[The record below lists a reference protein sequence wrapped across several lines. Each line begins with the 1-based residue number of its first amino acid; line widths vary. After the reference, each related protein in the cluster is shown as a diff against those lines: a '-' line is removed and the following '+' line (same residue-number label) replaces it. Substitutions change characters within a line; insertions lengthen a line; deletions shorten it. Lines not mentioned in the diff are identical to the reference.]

1 MSISTSKDFEVSEFN
16 VLRGNVSDN
25 RQSRDK
31 TVVDTNEGLST
42 DTGVLSQAQ
51 DSNYSLESWT
61 RGRYAGTEQKYKI
74 GDNPSVSLTPIRIA
88 VFSKETENK
97 AIRDRLNS
105 DARSPE
111 FTTGYF
117 ATYIREIPVKS
128 IPTPE
133 FGTITA
139 TVNSL
144 EIFIETKND
153 TDKEVTTEIRNING
167 EWIRLATSATDDT
180 IEKSFT
186 ELPSGTEFTFQ
197 IRNTMLV
204 PGFDLISQT
213 VTKTESTRVRTVT
226 ATFNSAGGSF
236 IPQVSGPVPLKVPVP
251 NQTTRSGFEFVYWE
265 PSVPTIITENT
276 TFRANWNPVTNN
288 PSDPDCLYITNF
300 GAGLDPCFGGLGDTF
315 LTAGVTLSALA
326 DQEYEITLE
335 IRLAGP
341 GVGCPGENTIVE
353 TITILSGSQ
362 FGEIDCDNAESF
374 DEGTQICNVDIFNI
388 NPPLPLT
395 NPCLNTSSS
404 GNGEGTSNPDNN
416 ETNTDPEED
425 LN

>member
-1 MSISTSKDFEVSEFN
+1 MSNSTSKDFEVSEFN

-42 DTGVLSQAQ
+42 DTGVLSQTQ

-139 TVNSL
+139 TLNSL
-144 EIFIETKND
+144 KILIETKNN
-153 TDKEVTTEIRNING
+153 TGEEVTTEIRNING
-167 EWIRLATSATDDT
+167 EWIRLATSTTEET

-186 ELPSGTEFTFQ
+186 QLPSGTEFTFQ

-213 VTKTESTRVRTVT
+213 VTKTKSTRVRTVT
-226 ATFNSAGGSF
+226 ATFDSAGGSF
-236 IPQVSGPVPLKVPVP
+236 IPSVSGPVPLNVPVP
-251 NQTTRSGFEFVYWE
+251 KQPTRSEFEFVRWE
-265 PSVPTIITENT
+265 PSVPRTITEST
-276 TFRANWNPVTNN
+276 TFRANWNRVTNN
-288 PSDPDCLYITNF
+288 PSDPACLYITNF
-300 GAGLDPCFGGLGDTF
+300 GAGLDSCLGGFEDTF

-326 DQEYEITLE
+326 DQEYVVTLE
-335 IRLAGP
+335 VTLAPP
-341 GVGCPGENTIVE
+341 GINCSSPSGLTTEE
-353 TITILSGSQ
+353 LTITIPSGSQ
-362 FGEIDCDNAESF
+362 FGEINCNQARRF
-374 DEGTQICNVDIFNI
+374 NEGTQICDVKIIDS
-388 NPPLPLT
+388 PLPLD

-404 GNGEGTSNPDNN
+404 GNGEGTSTSDPDNI
-416 ETNTDPEED
+416 
-425 LN
+425 